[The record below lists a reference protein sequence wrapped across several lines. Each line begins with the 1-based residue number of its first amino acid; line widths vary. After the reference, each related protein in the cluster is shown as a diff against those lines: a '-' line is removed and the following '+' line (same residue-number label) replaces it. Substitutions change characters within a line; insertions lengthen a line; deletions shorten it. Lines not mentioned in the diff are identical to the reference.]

1 MTMSKNFR
9 KCFLLVSIGYKL
21 MLYSMSFTRN
31 SMPVARRILMIQVIS
46 IHNLGRNGAMP
57 ITGFVKHK

>member
-1 MTMSKNFR
+1 MTMSKNFK
-9 KCFLLVSIGYKL
+9 KCALLVSIGYKL

-46 IHNLGRNGAMP
+46 IHNLGRKAAMP